1 MSKIK
6 SVRAREILD
15 SRGNPT
21 IEAVLETENGFF
33 IDSVPSGAST
43 GEGEAMELRDNDDN
57 RYMGKGVLNAI
68 SNIRVNIS
76 REIEGHKVSNQKE
89 IDDTLISLDGT
100 QNKAR
105 LGANAIMAVS
115 LASARGGARA
125 EMKELFEH
133 ISSLS
138 NNEISLPSPCFNVI
152 NGGKHA
158 GNKLA
163 FQEFMINFEGHKL
176 KDQVRMASEVY
187 HKLKEI
193 IALKYGKEGINVGD
207 EGGFAPELSDPKEA
221 LDLIVK
227 AAKSLN
233 YLNDLKIFL
242 DVAASEFY
250 DKKENKYIL
259 GKDNVLEREELVKY
273 YKELCDIYPIKS
285 IEDPFNQND
294 FEGFKM
300 LNQQML
306 GNILIIGDDLT
317 VTNVKLIEKAY
328 EKNAIN
334 GLLAKINQI
343 GTVSEAIEAVNL
355 AKSYNY
361 KIMVSHRSGETT
373 DDFIADFAVGLGA
386 EYIKSGAPARGERVS
401 KYNRLLKIEEILGLW
416 KKFCL

>member
-401 KYNRLLKIEEILGLW
+401 KYNRLLKIEEILGL
-416 KKFCL
+416 